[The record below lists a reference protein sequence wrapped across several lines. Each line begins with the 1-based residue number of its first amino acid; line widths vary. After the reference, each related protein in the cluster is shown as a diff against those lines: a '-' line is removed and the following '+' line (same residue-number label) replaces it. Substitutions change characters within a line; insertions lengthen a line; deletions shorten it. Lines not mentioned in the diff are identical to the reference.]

1 MKKYPR
7 MSLSLTDEIV
17 EELKALSKVSGASV
31 SSIVVDII
39 TPALPSLIETRKML
53 CSMKSGDFDA
63 AKSSIDS
70 LVKITNDMT
79 NELNEAVKGID
90 KKGSQDD

>member
-17 EELKALSKVSGASV
+17 EELKALSKASGASV